1 MEARIDSTLLEID
14 KLVKEENE
22 QYGEDDLEL
31 LGKSDAGRKDRIE
44 ESISQL
50 NAIINKDKTPKSKK
64 SRAASRLK
72 NELEEAGFIARE
84 IYERTEQM
92 M

>member
-50 NAIINKDKTPKSKK
+50 NAIINKDKRP
-64 SRAASRLK
+64 RVRNPVL
-72 NELEEAGFIARE
+72 LPV
-84 IYERTEQM
+84 
-92 M
+92 